1 MEIVLNKI
9 ISEIQHQEDKL
20 SSQMM
25 QTADEALPNDLI
37 PKGNAVYYKD
47 ESLTDR
53 I

>member
-9 ISEIQHQEDKL
+9 LSEIQRQEDML

-25 QTADEALPNDLI
+25 QTADDLI

-47 ESLTDR
+47 
-53 I
+53 

>member
-1 MEIVLNKI
+1 MEIVLNKVL
-9 ISEIQHQEDKL
+9 SEIQHQENKL

-25 QTADEALPNDLI
+25 QTADDLI

>member
-9 ISEIQHQEDKL
+9 LSEIQHQEDKL

-25 QTADEALPNDLI
+25 QTADDLI

-47 ESLTDR
+47 ESLADR